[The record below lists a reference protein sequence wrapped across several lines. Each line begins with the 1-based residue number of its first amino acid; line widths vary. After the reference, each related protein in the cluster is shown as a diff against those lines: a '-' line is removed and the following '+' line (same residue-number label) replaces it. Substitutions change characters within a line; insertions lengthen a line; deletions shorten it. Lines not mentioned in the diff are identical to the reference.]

1 MRRVFSILDSMRAA
15 AHLRPP
21 IPVGL
26 LLVLLLTFTAADV
39 HSQSAALDP
48 QQTERYRALIS
59 ELRCLVC
66 QNQSIADSDAP
77 LAADLRAQVQT
88 QLAAGRSDAEIQR
101 YLTDRYGDFVLY
113 RPPFKPSTWL
123 LWAGPFALLLLAIGV
138 AVRFARSRR
147 AVAVPASDPQ
157 RVQQLLDDEDQ
168 R

>member
-1 MRRVFSILDSMRAA
+1 MVL
-15 AHLRPP
+15 L
-21 IPVGL
+21 L
-26 LLVLLLTFTAADV
+26 LLVALLLPAGTNAQESDAPAVAPPAARLPPHYSSRLTPHD
-39 HSQSAALDP
+39 QA
-48 QQTERYRALIS
+48 RYRTLIS

-77 LAADLRAQVQT
+77 LAADLRAQVET

-123 LWAGPFALLLLAIGV
+123 LWAGPFVLLLLAIGV

-147 AVAVPASDPQ
+147 TLVVATSDPQ
-157 RVQQLLDDEDQ
+157 RVQQLLDDED
-168 R
+168 RR